1 VADLSKLCDIRLHE
15 FEQLEPMEEDG
26 SSQESYNL
34 EYLEKLLAKAA
45 QSKGNTLTN
54 AVSSDLGI
62 WKVEKGMF
70 FKILNKDFVFKSSH
84 LKNMFSYYFAD
95 YDWSKCALGVLPWA
109 N

>member
-1 VADLSKLCDIRLHE
+1 
-15 FEQLEPMEEDG
+15 MEEDG
-26 SSQESYNL
+26 SSEESYNL

-45 QSKGNTLTN
+45 QSKGNTLSN

-70 FKILNKDFVFKSSH
+70 FKILNKNLVIMTSH
-84 LKNMFSYYFAD
+84 LKIIFSYYFTD